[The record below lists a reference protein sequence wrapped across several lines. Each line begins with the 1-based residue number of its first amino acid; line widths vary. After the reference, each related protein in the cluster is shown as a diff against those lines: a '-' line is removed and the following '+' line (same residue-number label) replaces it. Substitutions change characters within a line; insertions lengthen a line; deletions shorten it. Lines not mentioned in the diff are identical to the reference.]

1 MHSETKTPTRHTNSY
16 TQQSGTA
23 WDTMPLHYSHRYSH
37 RFRALRLFGL
47 LLIIGA
53 IIGALAGCGQLQ
65 FDWGPLLYDVTVSPD
80 HITPNADGSTDVT
93 RISYRLRRSADV
105 TISFTNE
112 ASEPFYF
119 RRERRRSRGDYSV
132 LWGGTAEEST
142 IVETDYGPQELLS
155 RVLPDGTYTWRVEAT
170 EENGH
175 HEMISGTITL
185 AEGDNVVPE
194 LKNFAVVPDTFRPN
208 QDGLRDDSVSISY
221 YLTKDVNSHV
231 VYLVDPAEP
240 ELKYYITQ
248 QPGVSAP
255 DEAGYKEYRY
265 EAGVDKNAE
274 PPPDG
279 IYAIVG
285 EARDQAGNA
294 VRVTRELTL
303 IEGGQPFA
311 DIAQGEID
319 WYVLAADADTPQR
332 PVGRAISLNLGDRL
346 CFRAVVHNY
355 GTTPIRTA
363 GPWPGQAYL
372 FTENRN
378 TVATHHMNETITTDN
393 PSGDKAWFRQ
403 TGAWRFGINFES
415 TGGDFP
421 FRWAIG
427 RQEDLE
433 RRIIDGYEQ
442 WYLLPDTRGEV
453 SGCIEINQPRP
464 LNTNIWWGGL
474 IHEDVAT
481 VNNDID
487 RITVV
492 VESPVAVT
500 APLTNSITISGTVT
514 MTPTITPASI
524 VTSTVTNTVTVP

>member
-1 MHSETKTPTRHTNSY
+1 MHREEQMTLRHATVQTPLGLAERRPIVSRQNFVQFIKSCI
-16 TQQSGTA
+16 
-23 WDTMPLHYSHRYSH
+23 
-37 RFRALRLFGL
+37 ALSLIML
-47 LLIIGA
+47 LG
-53 IIGALAGCGQLQ
+53 GCGLLQ
-65 FDWGPLLYDVTVSPD
+65 FDWGPLLYDVRVSPD
-80 HITPNADGSTDVT
+80 LITPNADGSTDVT
-93 RISYRLRRSADV
+93 RINYSLRRSANV

-112 ASEPFYF
+112 SGDTFYF
-119 RRERRRSRGDYSV
+119 RQDRRRSRGDYSV

-142 IVETDYGPQELLS
+142 IVETDYGPQEILS
-155 RVLPDGTYTWRVEAT
+155 RVLSDGIYRWTVAAT
-170 EENGH
+170 EENGN
-175 HEMISGTITL
+175 HETASGTITL
-185 AEGDNVVPE
+185 ANGDSELPT

-231 VYLVDPAEP
+231 VYLIDPAQP
-240 ELKYYITQ
+240 DLKYYITQ

-279 IYAIVG
+279 TYAIVG
-285 EARDQAGNA
+285 EARDFAGNA
-294 VRVTRELTL
+294 VRVTRELTIL
-303 IEGGQPFA
+303 EGGQPFA
-311 DIAQGEID
+311 DVDQGEID
-319 WYVLAADADTPQR
+319 WYVLAPGSTTPQR
-332 PVGRAISLNLGDRL
+332 PVGTALSLNLGDRL

-363 GPWPGQAYL
+363 GPWPGQPYL

-378 TVATHHMNETITTDN
+378 SIATRHMEETISADN
-393 PSGDKAWFRQ
+393 PTGDRAWFRQ

-415 TGGDFP
+415 TGVDFP

-427 RQEDLE
+427 RPEDLE
-433 RRIIDGYEQ
+433 RRVIDGFEQ
-442 WYLLPDTRGEV
+442 WYLLPDERGEV
-453 SGCIEINQPRP
+453 SGCIEINQPPP

-492 VESPVAVT
+492 VESPAAATV
-500 APLTNSITISGTVT
+500 PLTGTNAISNTAIITVT
-514 MTPTITPASI
+514 TP
-524 VTSTVTNTVTVP
+524 